1 MFGRW
6 ESDFKRV
13 KSSLFLSFS
22 KHVFNIL
29 LKLITTL
36 KKSFKLLFSAKRDT
50 QISGFAV
57 VKKTP
62 NYWKK
67 FVLLVCTDKIKES
80 VRKFVQNKCVS
91 RYLTFL
97 MVLRF
102 RKFVLHSK
110 IINKTPT
117 TKNQENPTYCF
128 GESFLKKYLAKFLQ
142 DKNKLYTGGSSI

>member
-102 RKFVLHSK
+102 RKFVLHNK
-110 IINKTPT
+110 VTNKTQT
-117 TKNQENPTYCF
+117 AKNLETFSHLFRKNDLTNHL
-128 GESFLKKYLAKFLQ
+128 EKFL
-142 DKNKLYTGGSSI
+142 